1 MDELNSTLRQRD
13 QQIESYEVSLQQLD
27 SESRTKKELEVHVR
41 QIEAELEERRNS
53 EQRLRNE
60 LSTANDKRERD
71 QVSYYCTQPRA
82 ENTVLCV

>member
-71 QVSYYCTQPRA
+71 QVSYYCMQPRA

>member
-60 LSTANDKRERD
+60 LSTANDKRECD
-71 QVSYYCTQPRA
+71 QVSYFCT
-82 ENTVLCV
+82 

>member
-41 QIEAELEERRNS
+41 QIEAELEEKRNC

-71 QVSYYCTQPRA
+71 QVSYYCTQPLA
-82 ENTVLCV
+82 ENPVL

>member
-27 SESRTKKELEVHVR
+27 SESRSKKELEVHVR

-71 QVSYYCTQPRA
+71 QVSYYCTQPQA